1 MQALFAY
8 GFGQTAPLTADL
20 PKIIKKLPQIDILI
34 AQNAPKWPLDKINKV
49 DLAILR
55 CALWEL
61 KFEKTNPPKVLID
74 EAIEL
79 GKQFGTESSPSFING
94 VLGSVLDH
102 EPKPDHRP
110 PKTD

>member
-8 GFGQTAPLTADL
+8 GFGQPQPATDNSPL
-20 PKIIKKLPQIDILI
+20 IIKNLDQIDSLI
-34 AQNAPKWPLDKINKV
+34 SLNAPKWPLDKINKV

-61 KFEKTNPPKVLID
+61 QFEKITPPKVIID

-102 EPKPDHRP
+102 ETKPNQNP
-110 PKTD
+110 